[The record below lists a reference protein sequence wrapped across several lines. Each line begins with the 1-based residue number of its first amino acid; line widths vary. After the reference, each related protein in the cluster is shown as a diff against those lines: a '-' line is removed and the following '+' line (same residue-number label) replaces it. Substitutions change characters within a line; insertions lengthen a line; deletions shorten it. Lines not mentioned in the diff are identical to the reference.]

1 MKIYDTDSER
11 VLKSVTLFLT
21 PAEAAELGDSTTDLS
36 DHPEKHHHHVC
47 DSEYKS
53 EITVAVYTDDNL
65 NSFDDESR
73 QIIIDKE

>member
-1 MKIYDTDSER
+1 MKIYDADSKR

-21 PAEAAELGDSTTDLS
+21 PAEAAELVYSATDLS
-36 DHPEKHHHHVC
+36 GHPEKHHHHVC
-47 DSEYKS
+47 DSEYKN

-65 NSFDDESR
+65 NSFDEESR